1 MLGAGTTAIAGCGE
15 KTIMAAGRCVWMI
28 VTILGD
34 RIGLGIVVVVL
45 GPRGGVIVAMI
56 GRHLGV
62 LVVRAVLRTH
72 GSWGH
77 SGQCERK
84 HTENKRV

>member
-15 KTIMAAGRCVWMI
+15 KAVVAAGRCVWMI
-28 VTILGD
+28 VTILDD
-34 RIGLGIVVVVL
+34 RIGLGIVVVVV
-45 GPRGGVIVAMI
+45 GPRGSVIVAMI

-62 LVVRAVLRTH
+62 LIVRAVLRTH
-72 GSWGH
+72 GRWGH

-84 HTENKRV
+84 YTENKGL